1 MKNVQARLEQLESD
15 NAMARQGDQSCGVPI
30 LPEGTDASLVTRIN
44 QLQTHTLS
52 ILRRADAAGRAD
64 VALKSIREARG
75 NMELLA
81 RLDQL
86 RSEAAGNAGVRAMM
100 SFGDVIINIAGP
112 TATAP
117 GGQVI
122 DAEPSAESQVVDV
135 ANLRGGYSR

>member
-1 MKNVQARLEQLESD
+1 MKTVQARLEQLEFDSV
-15 NAMARQGDQSCGVPI
+15 MARPGDQSCAMPV
-30 LPEGTDASLVTRIN
+30 LPEEADASLVTRIN

-100 SFGDVIINIAGP
+100 SFGDVIINIAGA

-122 DAEPSAESQVVDV
+122 DAESSTEPQAVDV
-135 ANLRGGYSR
+135 TNLRGGYSR